1 MKRTIYWFNKEN
13 IEAIREIAEL
23 EKRQLMPLF
32 LLGNENEWLLE
43 FGKLGIPVYAGM
55 MEISW
60 LQERIKKNSVL
71 ILISSEAARK
81 ELELLLTET
90 QWQTS
95 ILPEEWCK
103 DSPSA
108 FLEVLCPLRDVVI
121 RLLAPDGCPYDRA
134 QTHRSLRRNL
144 IEEAYE
150 VLEAIDKDDV
160 ELLREELGDLL
171 LQIVFHAQ
179 LEEEKGNFTLVD
191 VVEGISEKLIRRHP
205 HVFGERKSLGT
216 VSALATWEE
225 IKSLEKGKKG
235 RKILEGVPP
244 ALPALLEALKLQE
257 KAAKVGFDWKDVSA
271 VWEKLREEEKEFLEA
286 QNETEKEA
294 EFGDIL
300 FTLANLSRFF
310 SINPENVLREANQRF
325 TRRFEFVETQVN
337 QGLKDW
343 CEYSEKEL
351 NDLWEQAKKAK
362 ETKKT

>member
-13 IEAIREIAEL
+13 IEVIQEIAEL

-55 MEISW
+55 MEINW
-60 LQERIKKNSVL
+60 LQERIKKNSAL

-191 VVEGISEKLIRRHP
+191 VVEGISGKIDSPPSSCFWREKIFGDSLSFSDLGGNQKLGEGEKGAKNIRRSAT
-205 HVFGERKSLGT
+205 GSSGALRSAETSRKS
-216 VSALATWEE
+216 
-225 IKSLEKGKKG
+225 
-235 RKILEGVPP
+235 R
-244 ALPALLEALKLQE
+244 
-257 KAAKVGFDWKDVSA
+257 
-271 VWEKLREEEKEFLEA
+271 
-286 QNETEKEA
+286 
-294 EFGDIL
+294 
-300 FTLANLSRFF
+300 
-310 SINPENVLREANQRF
+310 
-325 TRRFEFVETQVN
+325 
-337 QGLKDW
+337 
-343 CEYSEKEL
+343 
-351 NDLWEQAKKAK
+351 
-362 ETKKT
+362 